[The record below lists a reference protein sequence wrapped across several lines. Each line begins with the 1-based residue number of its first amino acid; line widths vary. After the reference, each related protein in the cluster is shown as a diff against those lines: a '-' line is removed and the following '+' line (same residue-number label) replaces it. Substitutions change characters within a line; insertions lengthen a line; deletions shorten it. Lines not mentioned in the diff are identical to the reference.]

1 MQANT
6 LRRAADVFRNIL
18 PGLALFEV
26 CYKMAVGFL
35 LRPVFSWL
43 ADHALSRN
51 AELAF
56 NERIVGALVTPA
68 GVLGIFLFLVLGVS
82 AAYYEFTVLF
92 LMAGCAARQTP
103 CRLRMAAELA
113 VPALR
118 ILKSP
123 GTLMFALYGLGLLPL
138 VDFGISP
145 SLLPWLRIPNFIT
158 GELFKTPSG
167 SALAIVFYLTVF
179 LLFAL
184 LLFTLPY
191 MALGSR
197 RFGQAV
203 RGSIRIWKT
212 RWRQA
217 LLPLALFFAVWCF
230 LFRQPG
236 IVPTAFIGITG
247 AGLPELISNLFPAG
261 CWGLCPP
268 FWHPAR
274 FALRSARFCFPC
286 APCFTWTRGAK

>member
-1 MQANT
+1 MKRDSLHCPDSAIRHFKVFD
-6 LRRAADVFRNIL
+6 LSLIHIYVFRNIL

-123 GTLMFALYGLGLLPL
+123 GTLMSVSYTHLDVYKRQIKYRL
-138 VDFGISP
+138 
-145 SLLPWLRIPNFIT
+145 N
-158 GELFKTPSG
+158 KN
-167 SALAIVFYLTVF
+167 
-179 LLFAL
+179 
-184 LLFTLPY
+184 
-191 MALGSR
+191 
-197 RFGQAV
+197 AV
-203 RGSIRIWKT
+203 LEFNKEG
-212 RWRQA
+212 
-217 LLPLALFFAVWCF
+217 
-230 LFRQPG
+230 
-236 IVPTAFIGITG
+236 
-247 AGLPELISNLFPAG
+247 
-261 CWGLCPP
+261 
-268 FWHPAR
+268 
-274 FALRSARFCFPC
+274 
-286 APCFTWTRGAK
+286 